1 MVFVEGER
9 DAGELELT
17 KKLKIAA
24 IQMDATPAPVSTRLE
39 RAGNL
44 LENAAEQSVQ
54 IAVLPEVFNTGYKYT
69 DENYTLAESADGPTL
84 AWMHVT
90 AQRLNLYIAGTI
102 LFYENGDI
110 YNRMFLVAPDG
121 QSWQYD
127 KSYPWFWE
135 RAYFRKTQ
143 TGVQVA
149 DTPLGKFGMLICW
162 DSAHNNLWAQ
172 YAGQV
177 DIMLV
182 SSCPPLEHQT
192 QLRFP
197 DGKSV
202 FAKDLGFIWE
212 TLYKGAEDTFGVH
225 LLRQSSWLGVP
236 VVNTTGSGL
245 FQSTLPRPKLS
256 LLIYTLLRPHLWKY
270 IKDAEQVHAKAGY
283 FSETYVAA
291 ADGTVLQ
298 RVTETGD
305 ALVVSEVDLA
315 EERPHPHQKQPAFG
329 LSQFAYLVDWL
340 ANRLLDGY
348 YQRRVRRFLPRAES

>member
-1 MVFVEGER
+1 VKT
-9 DAGELELT
+9 T
-17 KKLKIAA
+17 KLRIAA
-24 IQMDATPAPVSTRLE
+24 IQMDATPAPVSMRLE

-44 LENAAEQSVQ
+44 LESAAKQGAQ
-54 IAVLPEVFNTGYKYT
+54 IAILPEVFNTGYTYT

-84 AWMHVT
+84 AWMHST
-90 AQRLNLYIAGTI
+90 AQRLNLYIAGTM

-110 YNRMFLVAPDG
+110 YNRMFLIAPDR

-127 KSYPWFWE
+127 KSYPWGWE
-135 RAYFRKTQ
+135 RAYFRKTRM
-143 TGVQVA
+143 GVQVA

-162 DSAHNNLWAQ
+162 DNAHINLWAQ

-177 DIMLV
+177 DMMLV
-182 SSCPPLEHQT
+182 SSCPPLEYET

-197 DGKSV
+197 DGESV
-202 FAKDLGFIWE
+202 FVKDLGFIWK
-212 TLYKGAEDTFGVH
+212 TLYKGAEGTFGVH

-256 LLIYTLLRPHLWKY
+256 LLLYTLLHPRLWKY
-270 IKDAEQVHAKAGY
+270 IKDADKVLAEAGY

-291 ADGTVLQ
+291 ADGTVLR

-305 ALVVSEVDLA
+305 ALVVSEVELV
-315 EERPHPHQKQPAFG
+315 EETPRPRQKQPAFG
-329 LSQFAYLVDWL
+329 LSRLAYLIDWMG
-340 ANRLLDGY
+340 NHMLDGY
-348 YQRRVRRFLPRAES
+348 YRRQVRRFLPKAES

>member
-1 MVFVEGER
+1 
-9 DAGELELT
+9 
-17 KKLKIAA
+17 
-24 IQMDATPAPVSTRLE
+24 MDAAPAPKSVRLE

-44 LENAAEQSVQ
+44 LESAAAQGAQ
-54 IAVLPEVFNTGYKYT
+54 IAVLPEVFNTGYTYT

-84 AWMHVT
+84 TWMYSV
-90 AQRLNLYIAGTI
+90 AQRLNVYIAGTM

-110 YNRMFLVAPDG
+110 FNRMFLVAPDG

-127 KSYPWFWE
+127 KSYPWGWE
-135 RAYFRKTQ
+135 RAYFRKTK

-162 DSAHNNLWAQ
+162 DSAHTNLWAQ

-177 DIMLV
+177 DMMLV
-182 SSCPPLEHQT
+182 SSCPPLEYDT

-197 DGKSV
+197 DGESV
-202 FAKDLGFIWE
+202 DIKDLGIIWK
-212 TLYKGAEDTFGVH
+212 TLYKGAEDTFGAY

-236 VVNTTGSGL
+236 VVNTAGSGL
-245 FQSTLPRPKLS
+245 FKSTLPHPKLS
-256 LLIYTLLRPHLWKY
+256 LLLYTLLRPRLWKY
-270 IKDAEQVHAKAGY
+270 IKDAGKVLAEAGY

-291 ADGTVLQ
+291 ADGNVLQ

-305 ALVVSEVDLA
+305 ALVVSEVELA
-315 EERPHPHQKQPAFG
+315 EERPHPYQSQPTFG
-329 LSQFAYLVDWL
+329 LSQAGYIVDWM

-348 YQRRVRRFLPRAES
+348 YRSRVRRFLPRKEA